1 MDQDLFTYLFGEPNI
16 SDVERKRQMQLQAL
30 RGAATPAPL
39 VREGLQDAPQAPPPM
54 QAAAET
60 ARLARPA
67 PAPVAPPA
75 QTSQRQS
82 TSLRTTVKGNVG
94 GSPIQIPEVRPQ
106 APQTPVPG
114 IDFEGQYADIDKRLA
129 ALDAPPDMSALQSE
143 AQRRSA
149 DGRQGLLLA
158 LAAQQAGPGFQNIE
172 QLMLKRAMAGRDP
185 VRFTGGTVNEQG
197 DVLNDPGFMEDKRR
211 QELMRQRG
219 GLENKQNAIVLGRE
233 RDAARA
239 DQRDRDR
246 QLQAQI
252 AAGQQGI
259 ASVMASIAQTNAETR
274 ADAARTK
281 AAAGGKQAEQDAMM
295 GTYLDAA
302 ENLLKQDP
310 TGSGLGTAAN
320 VALSA
325 AGVSTRKTQL
335 DNQLKNVAGYLTS
348 AVPRMQGPQSN
359 YDVQL
364 YQQMAGDVGN
374 TSKPVAD
381 RLAAVQFMKAIHA
394 GQAFMPGP
402 DGRPVLKTGSA
413 PAAPAAPAGGGGWS
427 VTREP

>member
-1 MDQDLFTYLFGEPNI
+1 
-16 SDVERKRQMQLQAL
+16 
-30 RGAATPAPL
+30 
-39 VREGLQDAPQAPPPM
+39 
-54 QAAAET
+54 
-60 ARLARPA
+60 
-67 PAPVAPPA
+67 
-75 QTSQRQS
+75 
-82 TSLRTTVKGNVG
+82 
-94 GSPIQIPEVRPQ
+94 
-106 APQTPVPG
+106 
-114 IDFEGQYADIDKRLA
+114 
-129 ALDAPPDMSALQSE
+129 
-143 AQRRSA
+143 
-149 DGRQGLLLA
+149 LLLA

-172 QLMLKRAMAGRDP
+172 QLMLKRVMAGRDP
-185 VRFTGGTVNEQG
+185 VRFTGGTINEQG

-233 RDAARA
+233 RDAAQA

-246 QLQAQI
+246 RLQAQI

-274 ADAARTK
+274 ADAARAKTT
-281 AAAGGKQAEQDAMM
+281 ADGKQAEQDAMM

-413 PAAPAAPAGGGGWS
+413 PAAPAGGGGWS
-427 VTREP
+427 ITREP